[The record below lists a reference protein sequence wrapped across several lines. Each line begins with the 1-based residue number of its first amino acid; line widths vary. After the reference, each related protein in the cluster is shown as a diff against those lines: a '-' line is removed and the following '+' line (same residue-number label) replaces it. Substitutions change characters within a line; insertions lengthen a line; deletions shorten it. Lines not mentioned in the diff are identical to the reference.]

1 MKKTILLLGCSLV
14 LASSVFSANLN
25 VYASGLKV
33 TGITDDKVS
42 ISYFL
47 NAPADEVLFLLLDGA
62 NPNENSPVHSVSLSG
77 KTAGANSAVIDLSG
91 CVGSHYTWAIKA
103 TSNENVAEPTL
114 VGGGVRSDE
123 RFNFY
128 TPAGLAVDNNPNS
141 PYFGRIYVSESRNAT
156 TTYGKTTGHARKQGI
171 HIFGA
176 DLSDVTGQGLEPY
189 TGGVGVAWNEN
200 VNVTSG
206 EVLHAAYGPARITID
221 DEGYVYICDNGPVA
235 DGTSGVWRMNPA
247 DPSAAFKDV
256 LNTMKGGVQQ
266 IKRGTLY
273 QRINSAVVTGA
284 GGEKKLIAIDNI
296 GNGQAGS
303 SKLVSIPLDV
313 DESGQTVVA
322 TELKDLY
329 NDGKGIVNVHN
340 TIVRGAYNDL
350 WIFQY
355 RNSTNTNVTG
365 ILHINA
371 EGVVDLDQGQQ
382 YNRRGSGAISPDG
395 NWFAYN
401 GYENPVIRVIPITYD
416 ANKKPTVN
424 FNNELKISWETQL
437 DTHNKFVDGIA
448 FDVAGNLYFA
458 SATTEWFYAYAL
470 PKANNTHTTI
480 APNNQKISL
489 SAPRMMAYDLRMD
502 LVESDFNF
510 SFYANSTP
518 TTGKLLFYRGNDRQ
532 VVVKEIE
539 LTSLKKGENNIVIS
553 AAEIPGY
560 DQGKDIYWAV
570 QLTGE
575 PITQFGE
582 VYQNDILMTRGH
594 AAIDNS
600 PESEYFGRIYI
611 ANRKGNNDGEV
622 YLIDK
627 DYSLVYSGVL
637 RDNNGQ
643 EVKLGS
649 AGRPA
654 VDAEGFVYW
663 ADYGDG
669 NSGIQVMNPLTY
681 AVSQFFQGERDGLG
695 VWKNSDVVVGSSTP
709 GVFVYGSGS
718 HTKLFMVNEDA
729 ASPLYAHSYCIYK
742 IGQSDGSILREWET
756 NPTKS
761 VQVSDN
767 AGQNFSIVGTSHGAF
782 LCQNRAFG
790 MNKDDMYSLQFYNN
804 DGICKYQS
812 EDADIIN
819 GSLGAGMAVSAD
831 EKQLV
836 MVDGNGDIL
845 LFNITWQV
853 DDEPLLTF
861 VRKYQTNF
869 AAISTIHFDYA
880 GNLVTM
886 AGRGYASTGMTNDHR
901 LVVYS
906 QPTNDNTII
915 VPAPS
920 SQRIPALI
928 LDEKN
933 NNSTLLSAAQG
944 KMTNTVRVLRSLTAG
959 MYNTLCLPFNLSSL
973 DGTPLDGAKAYAYS
987 HSEELGGDIML
998 HFNST
1003 TSLTAGVPYLIEPQ
1017 ENIASPMD
1025 FMNVEVTAS
1034 AAEIPGTKDANGIA
1048 FNGILAPKTLEANDK
1063 SILFLVSDNRL
1074 AWANAN
1080 ADMYGM
1086 RGYFSL
1092 PNGAYDQLRTSARIV
1107 TSEAG
1112 TTDIHQTTTQAN
1124 TQKIMQNGRLYIRKD
1139 GQIYTILGRK
1149 VK

>member
-1 MKKTILLLGCSLV
+1 MKKTILLLGCTL
-14 LASSVFSANLN
+14 LFASSVFSANLN

-33 TGITDDKVS
+33 TGITNDKVS

-91 CVGSHYTWAIKA
+91 YVGSHYTWAIKA
-103 TSNENVAEPTL
+103 TSNEKVTEPTL
-114 VGGGVRSDE
+114 VGGGVGSDE

-141 PYFGRIYVSESRNAT
+141 PYFGRIYVTESRE
-156 TTYGKTTGHARKQGI
+156 GVKTTSQRTVKQGVYI
-171 HIFGA
+171 YGA
-176 DLSDVTGQGLEPY
+176 DLSDITNQGLNPY
-189 TGGVGVAWNEN
+189 VGGVSWN
-200 VNVTSG
+200 TSNEDSDSDG
-206 EVLHAAYGPARITID
+206 NKDSMYGPARITID
-221 DEGYVYICDNGPVA
+221 DDGYVYICDNGPVE

-247 DPSAAFKDV
+247 NPSASFDDV
-256 LNTMKGGVQQ
+256 LHASEN
-266 IKRGTLY
+266 RGTLY
-273 QRINSAVVTGA
+273 QRINSA
-284 GGEKKLIAIDNI
+284 
-296 GNGQAGS
+296 
-303 SKLVSIPLDV
+303 
-313 DESGQTVVA
+313 TVVQENGKKYLYA
-322 TELKDLY
+322 VDNKCLDNSVANLLKVPIETTAAVQKTDKTTMTLTGML
-329 NDGKGIVNVHN
+329 NAHN
-340 TIVRGAYNDL
+340 TIVKGAYDDL
-350 WIFQY
+350 WVFQF
-355 RNSTNTNVTG
+355 RNGVSATG
-365 ILHINA
+365 LLHINK
-371 EGVVDLDQGQQ
+371 EGVIDLNQALQ

-395 NWFAYN
+395 NWFAYC
-401 GYENPVIRVIPITYD
+401 GYEYASIRIIPVTYD
-416 ANKKPTVN
+416 NNKKPSVG
-424 FNNELKISWETQL
+424 FGSANEMDITLPRNLNHE
-437 DTHNKFVDGIA
+437 NFVDGVA

-458 SATTEWFYAYAL
+458 SATSEWFYAYAL
-470 PKANNTHTTI
+470 PKANNTHTTL
-480 APNNQKISL
+480 APNNQNISL

-575 PITQFGE
+575 SITQFGE
-582 VYQNDILMTRGH
+582 VYQSDILMTRGH

-695 VWKNSDVVVGSSTP
+695 VWRNSDVVVGSSTP

-790 MNKDDMYSLQFYNN
+790 MNKNDMYSLQFYDNN
-804 DGICKYQS
+804 GVCKYQS

-901 LVVYS
+901 LVIYS
-906 QPTNDNTII
+906 LPKDDNTIT

-920 SQRIPALI
+920 SQRIPALV

-933 NNSTLLSAAQG
+933 DNSTLLSAAQG
-944 KMTNTVRVLRSLTAG
+944 KTTNTVRVLRSLTGG
-959 MYNTLCLPFNLSSL
+959 MFNTLCLPFNASL
-973 DGTPLDGAKAYAYS
+973 TEEPLAGAKAYTFS
-987 HSEELGGDIML
+987 SSSETEGGDILL
-998 HFNST
+998 HFSEAAT
-1003 TSLTAGVPYLIEPQ
+1003 IVAGVPYLIEPQ
-1017 ENIASPMD
+1017 ADIQGPIDFTNVTIA
-1025 FMNVEVTAS
+1025 AS
-1034 AAEIPGTKDANGIA
+1034 VGGSAGSGIT
-1048 FNGILAPKTLEANDK
+1048 FNGILSPKELKEGDK
-1063 SILFLVSDNRL
+1063 SILFLVSDNKL
-1074 AWANAN
+1074 AWANTD

-1086 RGYFSL
+1086 RAYFSL
-1092 PNGAYDQLRTSARIV
+1092 PNGVYDQLRTSARIV

>member
-1 MKKTILLLGCSLV
+1 MSMIAIS
-14 LASSVFSANLN
+14 AISANLN
-25 VYASGLKV
+25 VYASGLKI
-33 TGITDDKVS
+33 TGIEDNKVT

-47 NAPADEVLFLLLDGA
+47 NAPADEVLFLLLNGA
-62 NPNENSPVHSVSLSG
+62 NPDENNPVCSVDLGSNS
-77 KTAGANSAVIDLSG
+77 AGAHTAVIDLSER
-91 CVGSHYTWAIKA
+91 VGAYTWAIKA
-103 TSNENVAEPTL
+103 TCNTVNKEITKV
-114 VGGGVRSDE
+114 VGGHGSDS

-141 PYFGRIYVSESRNAT
+141 PYFGRIYVTESRE
-156 TTYGKTTGHARKQGI
+156 GVKTTSQRTVKQGVYI
-171 HIFGA
+171 YGA
-176 DLSDVTGQGLEPY
+176 DLSDITNQGLNPY
-189 TGGVGVAWNEN
+189 AGDVTWNTSN
-200 VNVTSG
+200 VDSDKDDNQDSM
-206 EVLHAAYGPARITID
+206 YGPARITID
-221 DEGYVYICDNGPVA
+221 DEGYVYVCDNGPLE

-247 DPSAAFKDV
+247 NPSASFDDV
-256 LNTMKGGVQQ
+256 LHASEN
-266 IKRGTLY
+266 RGTLY
-273 QRINSAVVTGA
+273 QRINSA
-284 GGEKKLIAIDNI
+284 
-296 GNGQAGS
+296 
-303 SKLVSIPLDV
+303 
-313 DESGQTVVA
+313 TVVQENGKKYLYA
-322 TELKDLY
+322 VDNKCLDNSVANLLKVPIETTAAVQKTDKTTMTLTGML
-329 NDGKGIVNVHN
+329 NAHN
-340 TIVRGAYNDL
+340 TIVKGAYDDL
-350 WIFQY
+350 WVFQF
-355 RNSTNTNVTG
+355 RNGVSATG
-365 ILHINA
+365 LLHINK
-371 EGVVDLDQGQQ
+371 EGVIDLNQALQ

-395 NWFAYN
+395 NWFAYC
-401 GYENPVIRVIPITYD
+401 GYEYASIRIIPVTYD
-416 ANKKPTVN
+416 NNKKPSVG
-424 FNNELKISWETQL
+424 FGGANEMDITLPRNSKHE
-437 DTHNKFVDGIA
+437 NFVDGVA

-458 SATTEWFYAYAL
+458 SATSEWFYAYAL
-470 PKANNTHTTI
+470 PKANNTHTTL
-480 APNNQKISL
+480 APNNQNISL

-570 QLTGE
+570 QLTGK

-582 VYQNDILMTRGH
+582 VYQSDILMTRGH

-637 RDNNGQ
+637 RDKNGQ

-681 AVSQFFQGERDGLG
+681 AVSQFFQGERDGFG
-695 VWKNSDVVVGSSTP
+695 VWRNSDVVVGSSTP

-767 AGQNFSIVGTSHGAF
+767 SGQNFSIVGTSHGAF

-790 MNKDDMYSLQFYNN
+790 MNKDGMYSLQFYNN
-804 DGICKYQS
+804 DGTCKYQS
-812 EDADIIN
+812 RDKADIIN

-831 EKQLV
+831 ERHLA

-845 LFNITWQV
+845 LFDIEWREG
-853 DDEPLLTF
+853 DEPLLTF
-861 VRKYQTNF
+861 NKKYQTNF
-869 AAISTIHFDYA
+869 SAISTIHFDYA
-880 GNLVTM
+880 GNLVVM
-886 AGRGYASTGMTNDHR
+886 AGLGYASTGMTNDHR

-906 QPTNDNTII
+906 QPTDNNTII

-928 LDEKN
+928 LDEKKD
-933 NNSTLLSAAQG
+933 NSTLLSAAQG
-944 KMTNTVRVLRSLTAG
+944 KTTNTVRVLRSLTGG
-959 MYNTLCLPFNLSSL
+959 MYNTLCLPFALNSL
-973 DGTPLDGAKAYAYS
+973 EGTCLEGAKVYNYTR
-987 HSEELGGDIML
+987 SEKQGEDLYL
-998 HFNST
+998 HFT
-1003 TSLTAGVPYLIEPQ
+1003 ETDRMEAGVPYLVEPT
-1017 ENIASPMD
+1017 MD
-1025 FMNVEVTAS
+1025 IDVLDFTDVKISVTAV
-1034 AAEIPGTKDANGIA
+1034 EIEGTEDTNGVV
-1048 FNGILAPKTLEANDK
+1048 FNGILAPKELKANNK
-1063 SILFLVSDNRL
+1063 SVLFLISGNRL
-1074 AWANAN
+1074 AWADKTD
-1080 ADMYGM
+1080 DMYGF
-1086 RGYFSL
+1086 RGYFTVPS
-1092 PNGAYDQLRTSARIV
+1092 GASQIGARAFIS
-1107 TSEAG
+1107 TSESEMTAL
-1112 TTDIHQTTTQAN
+1112 QQPTQQVEV
-1124 TQKIMQNGRLYIRKD
+1124 TKFMHNGVLYIQRD
-1139 GQIYTILGRK
+1139 GAIYTVMGTK
-1149 VK
+1149 VQ

>member
-1 MKKTILLLGCSLV
+1 MKKSLLLFCCTL
-14 LASSVFSANLN
+14 LFASSVFSANLN

-62 NPNENSPVHSVSLSG
+62 NPDENNPVCSVDLGSNS
-77 KTAGANSAVIDLSG
+77 AGAHTAVIDLSER
-91 CVGSHYTWAIKA
+91 VGAYTWAIKA
-103 TSNENVAEPTL
+103 TCNIVNKEITKV
-114 VGGGVRSDE
+114 VGGHGSDS
-123 RFNFY
+123 RFNFF
-128 TPAGLAVDNNPNS
+128 TPGGVAVDNNPNS
-141 PYFGRIYVSESRNAT
+141 PYFGRIYVTESRENVT
-156 TTYGKTTGHARKQGI
+156 TTSGRQVQQGVYI
-171 HIFGA
+171 YGA
-176 DLSDVTGQGLEPY
+176 DLSDVTNQGLNPY
-189 TGGVGVAWNEN
+189 VGGVGWNTSN
-200 VNVTSG
+200 VDSDDDYNRDSM
-206 EVLHAAYGPARITID
+206 YGPARITID
-221 DEGYVYICDNGPVA
+221 DEGYVYVCDNGPVA

-247 DPSAAFKDV
+247 NPSAGFKDV
-256 LNTMKGGVQQ
+256 LADGNNSS
-266 IKRGTLY
+266 RGDLY
-273 QRINSAVVTGA
+273 ERINSAAVKKIDDKKYLFAIENECENSSVARLLTIPLEVSPA
-284 GGEKKLIAIDNI
+284 IQKEQKKSMTLSYTYGGENHNI
-296 GNGQAGS
+296 LS
-303 SKLVSIPLDV
+303 P
-313 DESGQTVVA
+313 
-322 TELKDLY
+322 Y
-329 NDGKGIVNVHN
+329 N
-340 TIVRGAYNDL
+340 TIVNGIYGDL

-355 RNSTNTNVTG
+355 NNDNNTRPVIMHVNSNNEIDFKYT
-365 ILHINA
+365 LR
-371 EGVVDLDQGQQ
+371 
-382 YNRRGSGAISPDG
+382 YCRRGAGAVSPDG
-395 NWFAYN
+395 EMLVFN
-401 GYENPVIRVIPITYD
+401 GVYDGNRIRFFKISYD
-416 ANKKPTVN
+416 ENKKPTLTESN
-424 FNNELKISWETQL
+424 ICITGTGEN
-437 DTHNKFVDGIA
+437 VDGIA

-458 SATTEWFYAYAL
+458 SATNEWFYAYAL

-539 LTSLKKGENNIVIS
+539 LTSLKKGENNIVFS

-570 QLTGE
+570 QLTGKR
-575 PITQFGE
+575 ITQFGE
-582 VYQNDILMTRGH
+582 VYQSDILMTRGH

-637 RDNNGQ
+637 RDKNGQ

-663 ADYGDG
+663 ADYGDA
-669 NSGIQVMNPLTY
+669 NSGIQVMDPSTY
-681 AVSQFFQGERDGLG
+681 SVSQFFQGTRYGDG
-695 VWKNSDVVVGSSTP
+695 VWKNNDLVVGSSTP
-709 GVFVYGSGS
+709 GVFVYGAGS
-718 HTKLFMVNEDA
+718 NTKLYVVNEDDE
-729 ASPLYAHSYCIYK
+729 SPLYAHSYCIYE
-742 IGQSDGSILREWET
+742 IGQSDGSILRTWGG

-767 AGQNFSIVGTSHGAF
+767 SGQNFSIVGTSHGAF

-790 MNKDDMYSLQFYNN
+790 MNKDGMYSLQFYNN
-804 DGICKYQS
+804 DGTCKYQS
-812 EDADIIN
+812 RDKADIIN

-831 EKQLV
+831 ERHLA

-845 LFNITWQV
+845 LFDIEWREG
-853 DDEPLLTF
+853 DEPLLTF
-861 VRKYQTNF
+861 NKKYQTNF
-869 AAISTIHFDYA
+869 SAISTIHFDYA
-880 GNLVTM
+880 GNLVVM
-886 AGRGYASTGMTNDHR
+886 AGLGYASTGMTNDHR

-906 QPTNDNTII
+906 QPTDNNTII

-933 NNSTLLSAAQG
+933 DNSTLLSAAQDET
-944 KMTNTVRVLRSLTAG
+944 TNTVRVLRSLTAG
-959 MYNTLCLPFNLSSL
+959 MYNTLCLPFNASL
-973 DGTPLDGAKAYAYS
+973 TEGPLAGAKAYTFS
-987 HSEELGGDIML
+987 SSSNTEGGDILL
-998 HFNST
+998 HFSEAET
-1003 TSLTAGVPYLIEPQ
+1003 IEAGVPYLIEPQ
-1017 ENIASPMD
+1017 ADIQGPIDFTNITISKSEGLSVGSGD
-1025 FMNVEVTAS
+1025 
-1034 AAEIPGTKDANGIA
+1034 IK
-1048 FNGILAPKTLEANDK
+1048 FNGILAPKALTQGDK

-1080 ADMYGM
+1080 ANMNGM
-1086 RGYFSL
+1086 RAYFSL

-1112 TTDIHQTTTQAN
+1112 TTDIHQTTTQAS
-1124 TQKIMQNGRLYIRKD
+1124 TQKIMQNGRLYICKD